1 MKPCTGTWWGNWIP
15 NVDMFRWGY
24 ALFRVDL
31 LQVNFLAETGLDANI
46 NKSVGTFVAQTV
58 ERVIDR
64 RLLSTMTW
72 QGTNDKT
79 AFQSYESVIEAI
91 KGEIG
96 SMWHLNVLNA
106 TLDNCMSC
114 GSVSRCNEDELH
126 AWRTGYWLHHHDE
139 AQEEA
144 WKHRL
149 PTGEE
154 RRQTVCKPQNTG
166 GKELNISWQA
176 TRNMKSRLVIS
187 WKCLLT
193 GFLFELT
200 IFFTLRFI
208 SYEMTCTFLNCD
220 LWRIYF
226 NCIFLLFLF
235 TFLYVY
241 VSM

>member
-1 MKPCTGTWWGNWIP
+1 MQLLITVCH
-15 NVDMFRWGY
+15 
-24 ALFRVDL
+24 VDL
-31 LQVNFLAETGLDANI
+31 SPGAT
-46 NKSVGTFVAQTV
+46 
-58 ERVIDR
+58 
-64 RLLSTMTW
+64 
-72 QGTNDKT
+72 KT
-79 AFQSYESVIEAI
+79 SYTRE
-91 KGEIG
+91 GQ
-96 SMWHLNVLNA
+96 A
-106 TLDNCMSC
+106 TDSIIMN
-114 GSVSRCNEDELH
+114 
-126 AWRTGYWLHHHDE
+126 HDE

-220 LWRIYF
+220 L
-226 NCIFLLFLF
+226 
-235 TFLYVY
+235 
-241 VSM
+241 